1 MARRWGGGGWSSELG
16 FWARKRHGSEVG
28 SKECGD
34 PKECGGE
41 KGRRKEDERR
51 EERIESSSNRQGLV
65 PTVYDMARFG
75 LHHVPKSSRTGKR
88 VKDSSPRRFLFAP
101 YSNKVGVRVTPNF

>member
-1 MARRWGGGGWSSELG
+1 MACTLGPSPAGRGSREPGAGGGGSVGRGRGRGSSELG

-65 PTVYDMARFG
+65 PTAYSVRHGSFWT
-75 LHHVPKSSRTGKR
+75 SSCTEE
-88 VKDSSPRRFLFAP
+88 
-101 YSNKVGVRVTPNF
+101 